1 MHSVERIQVS
11 AIPEPGRELA
21 ATSSWDGY
29 VLEPHERPE
38 DWGWHQ
44 EFNVLPRILGWLA
57 VVSLVLMVLFSNHT
71 GQVEDLWVIGTAAV
85 IAAVLIRGSVRRR
98 NAWRN

>member
-1 MHSVERIQVS
+1 MSTPS
-11 AIPEPGRELA
+11 EPGHDLTRPSL
-21 ATSSWDGY
+21 DGY

-44 EFNVLPRILGWLA
+44 EFKVVPRVLGWLA
-57 VVSLVLMVLFSNHT
+57 VVSLLLMLIGNHE
-71 GQVEDLWVIGTAAV
+71 GRVEDLWVIGTAAG
-85 IAAVLIRGSVRRR
+85 IAAILIRDAVRRR

>member
-1 MHSVERIQVS
+1 MS
-11 AIPEPGRELA
+11 ATAEPGRDLA
-21 ATSSWDGY
+21 STSSWDGY

-44 EFNVLPRILGWLA
+44 EFTVVPRVLGWLA
-57 VVSLVLMVLFSNHT
+57 VVSLVLMVLFGNHT
-71 GQVEDLWVIGTAAV
+71 GQVEDLWTIGTAAV
-85 IAAVLIRGSVRRR
+85 IAGVLVWDTVRRR